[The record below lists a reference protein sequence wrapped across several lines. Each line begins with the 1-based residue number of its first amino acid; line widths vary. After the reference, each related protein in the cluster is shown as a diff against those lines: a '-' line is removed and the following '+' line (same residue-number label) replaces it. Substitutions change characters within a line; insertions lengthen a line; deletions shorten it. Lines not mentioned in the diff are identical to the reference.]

1 MQQFDYTISD
11 PVGLH
16 ARPAG
21 QLVRQAAAFKSR
33 VTIRRGDRE
42 VDCTRLLRVMAL
54 CAAAGET
61 VTFTVDGEDEQAA
74 CEAMRA
80 FCTESL

>member
-11 PVGLH
+11 PMGLH

-42 VDCTRLLRVMAL
+42 ADCTRLRRVMAL

>member
-1 MQQFDYTISD
+1 
-11 PVGLH
+11 
-16 ARPAG
+16 
-21 QLVRQAAAFKSR
+21 
-33 VTIRRGDRE
+33 
-42 VDCTRLLRVMAL
+42 MAL

-80 FCTESL
+80 FCAESL

>member
-11 PVGLH
+11 PMGLH

-42 VDCTRLLRVMAL
+42 ADCTRLLRVMAL

>member
-1 MQQFDYTISD
+1 MQQVDYTISD
-11 PVGLH
+11 PMGLH

-42 VDCTRLLRVMAL
+42 ADCTRLLRVMAL

>member
-11 PVGLH
+11 PMGLH

-42 VDCTRLLRVMAL
+42 ADCTRLLRVMAL
-54 CAAAGET
+54 CAAAGES

>member
-11 PVGLH
+11 PMGLH

-42 VDCTRLLRVMAL
+42 VDCIRLLRVMAL

>member
-11 PVGLH
+11 PMGLH

-21 QLVRQAAAFKSR
+21 LLVRQAAAFKSR

-42 VDCTRLLRVMAL
+42 ADCTRLLRVMAL

>member
-11 PVGLH
+11 PMGLH

-33 VTIRRGDRE
+33 VTTRRGDRE
-42 VDCTRLLRVMAL
+42 ADCTRLLRVMAL